1 MDFLEQRGFKVSKL
15 KVKGHLEGRGNRM
28 WSNEKAAV
36 AGAADLKIFIHQDL
50 LQFCSNSAADV
61 KRYPL

>member
-1 MDFLEQRGFKVSKL
+1 M
-15 KVKGHLEGRGNRM
+15 KGHLEGRGNRM